1 MDTNCTRRLDNF
13 LLNLLPSVPSTELY
27 EFKQFSLTIGIIEE
41 LQRGRNYNA
50 NVEGPDERCPFFD
63 HHA

>member
-13 LLNLLPSVPSTELY
+13 LPNLLPSEFSTTPC

-41 LQRGRNYNA
+41 LQRSRNNNA
-50 NVEGPDERCPFFD
+50 NVEGPDE
-63 HHA
+63 